1 MMFPTMIALSLVAI
15 MASAADNSTTN
26 STVSSFIGN
35 ATSTFAPFPT
45 PPIGSPT
52 FNESVIVPIGNGTY
66 SCFVYETAFPTA
78 VTVAVP
84 FPISTAYSV
93 DANATDSFNATSNSS
108 VVSVTSYVL
117 PSGTAVPDN
126 STGLPTYLCLPLAG
140 NETTIFPN
148 GTANSSVIATPTF
161 VYNGTFPSASAA

>member
-1 MMFPTMIALSLVAI
+1 MMFPTLIALSLVAI
-15 MASAADNSTTN
+15 VASAADNSTTN

-45 PPIGSPT
+45 PSIGSPT
-52 FNESVIVPIGNGTY
+52 FNESVIVPIGNGIY
-66 SCFVYETAFPTA
+66 SCFVYETAFPPA
-78 VTVAVP
+78 ATVAVP
-84 FPISTAYSV
+84 FPIATASSI
-93 DANATDSFNATSNSS
+93 DTNATDSFNGAVNSS
-108 VVSVTSYVL
+108 MVSVTSFVL

-126 STGLPTYLCLPLAG
+126 STGLPTYLCVPIAG
-140 NETTIFPN
+140 NEADIFPN